1 MEYDRNKNL
10 WQKNIQF
17 FVLFVNLKFSRHFFA
32 FFRFWNIMKI
42 YDFIYNINTMGQH
55 LKSCFR
61 KFRRFMRDRNSNAS
75 ILIECVAIIMIWR
88 WVWDLLE
95 IYVFPNNP
103 LASNLVCVIVWV
115 LVLLLDDWK
124 LFELQE
130 DDPHRWRK

>member
-1 MEYDRNKNL
+1 M

-17 FVLFVNLKFSRHFFA
+17 IYKYNKYKIFSAIFCIFLFLEYNK
-32 FFRFWNIMKI
+32 M
-42 YDFIYNINTMGQH
+42 YDFIYNTNAMGQQ
-55 LKSCFR
+55 LKSYFR

>member
-1 MEYDRNKNL
+1 M
-10 WQKNIQF
+10 
-17 FVLFVNLKFSRHFFA
+17 
-32 FFRFWNIMKI
+32 
-42 YDFIYNINTMGQH
+42 YDFICIVNIMGNF
-55 LKSCFR
+55 KNYFR
-61 KFRRFMRDRNSNAS
+61 KFRKLMRDRNSNAS

-95 IYVFPNNP
+95 IYVLPNSP
-103 LASNLVCVIVWV
+103 LASNLTCVIVWI

>member
-1 MEYDRNKNL
+1 M
-10 WQKNIQF
+10 
-17 FVLFVNLKFSRHFFA
+17 
-32 FFRFWNIMKI
+32 
-42 YDFIYNINTMGQH
+42 YDFIYNTNAMGQQ
-55 LKSCFR
+55 LKSYFR